1 MSEPK
6 GSTRLDKESLQHDP
20 CNAAQSLLCRWS
32 LALSTLAQSAGWQPE
47 LRLASGLE
55 LAMLTVTVMTLCFLT
70 LRPVLLLAPPPASS
84 RSSSSS
90 SSSLLFELVCA
101 FFLGTCVP
109 P

>member
-1 MSEPK
+1 
-6 GSTRLDKESLQHDP
+6 
-20 CNAAQSLLCRWS
+20 
-32 LALSTLAQSAGWQPE
+32 
-47 LRLASGLE
+47 
-55 LAMLTVTVMTLCFLT
+55 MLTVTVMTLCFLT

-90 SSSLLFELVCA
+90 SSPLLFELVCA